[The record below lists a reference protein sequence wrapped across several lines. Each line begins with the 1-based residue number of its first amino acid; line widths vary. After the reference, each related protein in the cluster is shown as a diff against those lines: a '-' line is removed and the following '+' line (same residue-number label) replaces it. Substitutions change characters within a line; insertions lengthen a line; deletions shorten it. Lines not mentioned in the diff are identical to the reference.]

1 MKPPVLELEDVKLS
15 LSGKEILRGVNLQV
29 QEGERLVVL
38 GESGGG
44 KSTILR
50 VILGM
55 LRPRKGS
62 VRFRGREVTRLS
74 RWKLNLIRQRIGMV
88 YQYSA
93 LISSLSVRE
102 NLALPLKE
110 LTRKGPAETEEA
122 VRKKLEMVGMAG
134 TEEKLPSE
142 LSGGMRKR
150 VSLARALMMDPELI
164 LYDEPSAG
172 LDPVIS
178 AVIDDLMI
186 ETSEKTGAA
195 SVIVTHEL
203 GSAFKI
209 ATRMAMLKDGEIIA
223 EGTPESFRDHP
234 DERVRGFIAADTA
247 LTNGNGGTTT

>member
-1 MKPPVLELEDVKLS
+1 MKPPVLELEDVQLS
-15 LSGKEILRGVNLQV
+15 FAGKEILRGVNLRV
-29 QEGERLVVL
+29 EEGERLVVL

-55 LRPRKGS
+55 LRPTGGS
-62 VRFRGREVTRLS
+62 VKFRGREIQRLR

-93 LISSLSVRE
+93 LISSLSVRD
-102 NLALPLKE
+102 NLALPLIE
-110 LTRKGPAETEEA
+110 LTRKKRPEIEEA
-122 VRKKLEMVGMAG
+122 VKAKLAMVGMSG
-134 TEEKLPSE
+134 TEDKLPGE

-150 VSLARALMMDPELI
+150 VALARALMMDPELI

-178 AVIDDLMI
+178 AVIDELMI
-186 ETSEKTGAA
+186 RTGEETGTA

-203 GSAFKI
+203 GSAFKV
-209 ATRMAMLKDGEIIA
+209 ATRMAMLKEGEIIA
-223 EGTPESFRDHP
+223 DGPPESFKDHP
-234 DERVRGFIAADTA
+234 DERVRSFIAAEPTPPLADA
-247 LTNGNGGTTT
+247 I

>member
-1 MKPPVLELEDVKLS
+1 MKPPVLELEKVELS
-15 LSGKEILRGVNLQV
+15 LGGKEILRGVDLRV
-29 QEGERLVVL
+29 EEGERLVVL

-55 LRPRKGS
+55 LRPTGGTVK
-62 VRFRGREVTRLS
+62 FRGREVNRLR

-93 LISSLSVRE
+93 LISSLNVRE
-102 NLALPLKE
+102 NLALPLVE
-110 LTRKGPAETEEA
+110 LTRKKPAEIEEA
-122 VRKKLEMVGMAG
+122 VQAKLAMVGMAG
-134 TEEKLPSE
+134 TEDKLPSE

-150 VSLARALMMDPELI
+150 IGLARALMLDPELI

-178 AVIDDLMI
+178 AVIDELMI
-186 ETSEKTGAA
+186 RTSEETGAA

-203 GSAFKI
+203 GSAFKV
-209 ATRMAMLKDGEIIA
+209 ATRMAMLKEGEMIA
-223 EGTPESFRDHP
+223 DGTPDTFKDHP
-234 DERVRGFIAADTA
+234 DERVRSFIAAEPTPA
-247 LTNGNGGTTT
+247 A

>member
-1 MKPPVLELEDVKLS
+1 MKPPVLELENVELS
-15 LSGKEILRGVNLQV
+15 LSGKEILRGVTLRV
-29 QEGERLVVL
+29 EEGERLVVL

-55 LRPRKGS
+55 LRPTGGS
-62 VRFRGREVTRLS
+62 VKFRGRELTRLR

-93 LISSLSVRE
+93 LISSLNVRE
-102 NLALPLKE
+102 NLALPLLE
-110 LTRKGPAETEEA
+110 LTRKKRQEIDAEVDA
-122 VRKKLEMVGMAG
+122 KLEMVGMGG
-134 TEEKLPSE
+134 TQDKLPGE

-150 VSLARALMMDPELI
+150 VALARALMLDPELI

-178 AVIDDLMI
+178 AVIDELMI
-186 ETSEKTGAA
+186 RTSEQTGAA

-203 GSAFKI
+203 GSAFKV
-209 ATRMAMLKDGEIIA
+209 ATRMAMLKDGEMIA
-223 EGTPESFRDHP
+223 DGSPDSFRDHP
-234 DERVRGFIAADTA
+234 DERVRSFIAAEPSPVTGA
-247 LTNGNGGTTT
+247 AM

>member
-1 MKPPVLELEDVKLS
+1 VKPSVLELENVELS
-15 LSGKEILRGVNLQV
+15 LGGKEILRGVTLRAD
-29 QEGERLVVL
+29 EGERLVVL

-55 LRPRKGS
+55 LRPTGGTVK
-62 VRFRGREVTRLS
+62 FRGREVNRLR

-93 LISSLSVRE
+93 LISSLTVRE
-102 NLALPLKE
+102 NLALPLVE
-110 LTRKGPAETEEA
+110 LTRKKPAEIEEA
-122 VRKKLEMVGMAG
+122 VQAKLAMVGMAG
-134 TEEKLPSE
+134 SEDKLPSE

-150 VSLARALMMDPELI
+150 IGLARALMLDPELI

-178 AVIDDLMI
+178 AVIDELMI
-186 ETSEKTGAA
+186 RTSEETGAA

-203 GSAFKI
+203 GSAFKV
-209 ATRMAMLKDGEIIA
+209 ATRMAMLKEGEMIADG
-223 EGTPESFRDHP
+223 PPDSFKDHP
-234 DERVRGFIAADTA
+234 DERVRSFIAAEPTPPA
-247 LTNGNGGTTT
+247 

>member
-1 MKPPVLELEDVKLS
+1 MKAPVLELEDVGLA
-15 LSGKEILRGVNLQV
+15 LNDKEILRSVNLRV
-29 QEGERLVVL
+29 EEGERLVVL

-55 LRPRKGS
+55 LRPTSGS
-62 VRFRGREVTRLS
+62 VRFRGREIKRLR

-93 LISSLSVRE
+93 LISSLTVKE
-102 NLALPLKE
+102 NLALPLVE
-110 LTRKGPAETEEA
+110 LTRKKRPEIDAAIKE
-122 VRKKLEMVGMAG
+122 KLEIVGMTDA
-134 TEEKLPSE
+134 EDKLPSE

-150 VSLARALMMDPELI
+150 VSLARALMLEPELI

-186 ETSEKTGAA
+186 RTSEQTGAA

-203 GSAFKI
+203 GSAFKV

-223 EGTPESFRDHP
+223 DGPPESFRDHP
-234 DERVRGFIAADTA
+234 DERVRAFIAAEPAPEDTDA
-247 LTNGNGGTTT
+247 I

>member
-1 MKPPVLELEDVKLS
+1 MKPPVLEMENVELS
-15 LSGKEILRGVNLQV
+15 ISEKEILKGVNLRV
-29 QEGERLVVL
+29 DEGERLVVL

-55 LRPRKGS
+55 LRPTGGS
-62 VRFRGREVTRLS
+62 VRFRGREVNRLR

-102 NLALPLKE
+102 NLALPLIE
-110 LTRKGPAETEEA
+110 LTRKKRREIDQA
-122 VRKKLEMVGMAG
+122 VDEKLEMVGMAG
-134 TEEKLPSE
+134 TQDKLPGE

-150 VSLARALMMDPELI
+150 VALARALMLDPELI

-178 AVIDDLMI
+178 AVIDELMI
-186 ETSEKTGAA
+186 QTSEKTGAA

-203 GSAFKI
+203 GSAFKV

-223 EGTPESFRDHP
+223 DGTPDSFREHP
-234 DERVRGFIAADTA
+234 DERVRTFIAAEPSP
-247 LTNGNGGTTT
+247 LTSAAM

>member
-1 MKPPVLELEDVKLS
+1 MKPPVLELEKVELS
-15 LSGKEILRGVNLQV
+15 LGGKEILRGVDLRV
-29 QEGERLVVL
+29 EEGERLVVL

-55 LRPRKGS
+55 LRPTGGTVK
-62 VRFRGREVTRLS
+62 FRGREVNRLR

-93 LISSLSVRE
+93 LISSLTVRD
-102 NLALPLKE
+102 NLALPLVE
-110 LTRKGPAETEEA
+110 LTRKKPAEIEEA
-122 VRKKLEMVGMAG
+122 VQAKLAMVGMAG
-134 TEEKLPSE
+134 TEDKLPGE

-150 VSLARALMMDPELI
+150 IGLARALMLDPELI

-178 AVIDDLMI
+178 AVIDELMI
-186 ETSEKTGAA
+186 RTSEETGAA

-203 GSAFKI
+203 GSAFKV
-209 ATRMAMLKDGEIIA
+209 ATRMAMLKEGEMIADGS
-223 EGTPESFRDHP
+223 PDSFKDHP
-234 DERVRGFIAADTA
+234 DERVRSFIAAEPTPPA
-247 LTNGNGGTTT
+247 

>member
-1 MKPPVLELEDVKLS
+1 MKPAVIELEDVHLS
-15 LSGKEILRGVNLQV
+15 FGDKEVLRGVNLCV
-29 QEGERLVVL
+29 EEGERLVVL

-55 LRPRKGS
+55 LRPSKGA
-62 VRFRGREVTRLS
+62 VRFRGRDITQLN

-93 LISSLSVRE
+93 LISSLNVRD
-102 NLALPLKE
+102 NLALPLVE
-110 LTRKGPAETEEA
+110 LTRKSQEEIEGA
-122 VRKKLEMVGMAG
+122 VKEKLEMVGMAG
-134 TEEKLPSE
+134 TEAKLPAQ

-150 VSLARALMMDPELI
+150 VGLARALMLEPELI

-178 AVIDDLMI
+178 AVIDDMMI
-186 ETSEKTGAA
+186 QTAEKTGAA

-203 GSAFKI
+203 GSAFKV

-223 EGTPESFRDHP
+223 EGDPASFRDHP
-234 DERVRGFIAADTA
+234 DERVRGFIEADAALA
-247 LTNGNGGTTT
+247 NGESKS

>member
-1 MKPPVLELEDVKLS
+1 MKPPVLEFEDVRLS
-15 LSGKEILRGVNLQV
+15 LGGKEILRGVNLRV
-29 QEGERLVVL
+29 EEGERLVVL

-55 LRPRKGS
+55 LKPSKGS
-62 VRFRGREVTRLS
+62 VRFRGREISRLN

-93 LISSLSVRE
+93 LISSLSVQE

-110 LTRKGPAETEEA
+110 LTRKKSAEIDEA
-122 VRKKLEMVGMAG
+122 VKKKLEMVGMGG
-134 TEEKLPSE
+134 TERKLPSE

-178 AVIDDLMI
+178 AVIDELMMQ
-186 ETSEKTGAA
+186 TSEQTGAA

-203 GSAFKI
+203 GSAFKV

-234 DERVRGFIAADTA
+234 DERVRGFISADA
-247 LTNGNGGTTT
+247 SLMNGDGGPMI